1 MDDGKKGGVE
11 DRGNGEWG
19 EKRLLSLRTG
29 DEIGEALFRGSVST
43 RRRISIDDLSSSA
56 PIHGVA
62 EEEREEAWAR
72 RSGSREGRGA
82 SKESPSKR
90 IR

>member
-11 DRGNGEWG
+11 DRGNENGEWG
-19 EKRLLSLRTG
+19 EKRLPSLRTG
-29 DEIGEALFRGSVST
+29 DEIEEAQRQ
-43 RRRISIDDLSSSA
+43 RISIDDLVSSSA
-56 PIHGVA
+56 SIDGVV

-72 RSGSREGRGA
+72 RSGSRGGRGA
-82 SKESPSKR
+82 SRESPSKR